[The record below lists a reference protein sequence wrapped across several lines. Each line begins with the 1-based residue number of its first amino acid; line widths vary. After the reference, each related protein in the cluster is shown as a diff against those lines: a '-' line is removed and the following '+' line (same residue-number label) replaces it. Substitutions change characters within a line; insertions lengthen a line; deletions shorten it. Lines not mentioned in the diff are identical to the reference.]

1 MRVGYGRGYY
11 GNGQLA
17 PSAPRP
23 KTSWFKVVA
32 IIGVG
37 AAIVWMLLPRSSASA
52 LPMGGG
58 GGGKDPDPP
67 TPPAPLK
74 PPAVSELVVATT
86 TNVPTD
92 LPAAAARSAPIAP
105 IATSAAGAF
114 MKQLEDDARARGYV
128 SVNDYEDS
136 VIATAKQ
143 LQSAGAKVVLAP
155 HLEHLTP
162 RLEP

>member
-23 KTSWFKVVA
+23 RTSWFKVIAVV
-32 IIGVG
+32 GFG
-37 AAIVWMLLPRSSASA
+37 AAIVWMLLPRDTSSGQP
-52 LPMGGG
+52 LTGGG
-58 GGGKDPDPP
+58 GGGKPPDPP
-67 TPPAPLK
+67 RPPDPSL
-74 PPAVSELVVATT
+74 PPAVGVSAPAAVA
-86 TNVPTD
+86 VPTTA
-92 LPAAAARSAPIAP
+92 LLSSSPSPPASA
-105 IATSAAGAF
+105 TGAF
-114 MKQLEDDARARGYV
+114 LKQLEDDARDRNFV

-143 LQSAGAKVVLAP
+143 LQAAGAKVVLAP

-162 RLEP
+162 RLQP